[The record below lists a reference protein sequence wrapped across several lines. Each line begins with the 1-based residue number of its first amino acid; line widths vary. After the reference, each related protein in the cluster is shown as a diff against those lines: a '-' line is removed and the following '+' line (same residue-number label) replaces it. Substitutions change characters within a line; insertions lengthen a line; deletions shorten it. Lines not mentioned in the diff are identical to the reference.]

1 MHIEFLVMPATQ
13 KDLENIKFFADESIV
28 TEEAY
33 GLNIDQNTGD
43 WMQGEFQNANEYLKK
58 FAAFEQSVQM
68 FSQIAYSGDT
78 TVMNTGTQMT
88 ATVRSKYFSR
98 TGQIETGQYECPVCH
113 KKVDQL
119 LKNGY
124 CSTSCA
130 SKAHLT
136 IAKAKLTSSAYHTLD
151 IIKQVESKMNML
163 DMLLNLVTE
172 LPELIRGKAK
182 LPQQYRDY
190 ITLRIDSIY
199 IELKRLVNAVMIM
212 KNEALI
218 ELMKKLKFGVVDDV
232 MMGILAPLQPI
243 MQAVI
248 ALQQALNVA
257 MAAIVAL
264 LNVPMTGL
272 KPQSYGWLMTAKSM
286 QQAMTAGKLI
296 IEIVPKVNMALP
308 MQNMMNNMNYTA
320 IEQIVRKALPPITEL
335 EYFLEPTA
343 FKVRWA
349 LSNNNAPL
357 VKKMFQILEGL
368 LVMGADTFPRYNRL
382 KLSNVW
388 FVLSILTGWGL
399 QSRGV
404 YGDFIFH
411 GPI

>member
-1 MHIEFLVMPATQ
+1 
-13 KDLENIKFFADESIV
+13 
-28 TEEAY
+28 
-33 GLNIDQNTGD
+33 
-43 WMQGEFQNANEYLKK
+43 
-58 FAAFEQSVQM
+58 
-68 FSQIAYSGDT
+68 
-78 TVMNTGTQMT
+78 
-88 ATVRSKYFSR
+88 
-98 TGQIETGQYECPVCH
+98 
-113 KKVDQL
+113 
-119 LKNGY
+119 
-124 CSTSCA
+124 
-130 SKAHLT
+130 
-136 IAKAKLTSSAYHTLD
+136 
-151 IIKQVESKMNML
+151 
-163 DMLLNLVTE
+163 
-172 LPELIRGKAK
+172 
-182 LPQQYRDY
+182 
-190 ITLRIDSIY
+190 
-199 IELKRLVNAVMIM
+199 
-212 KNEALI
+212 
-218 ELMKKLKFGVVDDV
+218 
-232 MMGILAPLQPI
+232 
-243 MQAVI
+243 
-248 ALQQALNVA
+248 
-257 MAAIVAL
+257 
-264 LNVPMTGL
+264 
-272 KPQSYGWLMTAKSM
+272 MTAKSM

>member
-1 MHIEFLVMPATQ
+1 MPATQ

-43 WMQGEFQNANEYLKK
+43 WMQGEFQDASEYLKK

-68 FSQIAYSGDT
+68 FSQIACSSDT

-98 TGQIETGQYECPVCH
+98 TGQIETGQYECPICH

-130 SKAHLT
+130 SKAHLA
-136 IAKAKLTSSAYHTLD
+136 IAKAKLTSSAQHTLD
-151 IIKQVESKMNML
+151 IIKQVEDKMNML

-172 LPELIRGKAK
+172 LPELIRGKAR

-218 ELMKKLKFGVVDDV
+218 ELMKKLKFGVVDDI

-286 QQAMTAGKLI
+286 QQALTAGKLI